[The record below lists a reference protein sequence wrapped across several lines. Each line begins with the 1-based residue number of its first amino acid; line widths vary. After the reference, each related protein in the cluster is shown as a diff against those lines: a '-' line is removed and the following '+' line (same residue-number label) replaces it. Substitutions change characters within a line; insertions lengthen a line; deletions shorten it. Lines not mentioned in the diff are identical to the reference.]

1 MTTTTT
7 VTPLAERAST
17 TSAPGA
23 AGAIRALGA
32 GSAALVGVHLVIAII
47 YVPRWPEN
55 LALVS
60 WSAVAVPLA
69 LLALGVAMW
78 RTRAA
83 SRLLLGV
90 QLVGALAMAVVYVL
104 SAATND
110 RIFAEDLE
118 LWVSIAALTGQYI
131 AALGVLARGAWR
143 GVQRVLPILGASWA
157 TVVLPV
163 AVAFSDVETTWW
175 PFIVYVCSGLIIN
188 GLALAIR
195 PSAGAERAR

>member
-7 VTPLAERAST
+7 ATPLPERASAT
-17 TSAPGA
+17 PASGA
-23 AGAIRALGA
+23 AGLVRALGA
-32 GSAALVGVHLVIAII
+32 GSALLVAAHLVIAIM

-69 LLALGVAMW
+69 LLAIGVAMW
-78 RTRAA
+78 LTGAA
-83 SRLLLGV
+83 SRLLLAV
-90 QLVGALAMAVVYVL
+90 QLVGALAMTVVYVL
-104 SAATND
+104 GAATND

-118 LWVSIAALTGQYI
+118 MWVSIAALTGQYL

-143 GVQRVLPILGASWA
+143 GVQRVLPVLGASWA

-163 AVAFSDVETTWW
+163 AVAFSDFEATWW
-175 PFIVYVCSGLIIN
+175 PFIVYVCAGLIVN
-188 GLALAIR
+188 GVALAIR
-195 PSAGAERAR
+195 PSGGAEAAR

>member
-7 VTPLAERAST
+7 TTPLPERAST
-17 TSAPGA
+17 TPARDA
-23 AGAIRALGA
+23 AGVIRALGA
-32 GSAALVGVHLVIAII
+32 GSAVLVGAHLVIAIM

-69 LLALGVAMW
+69 LVALGVAMW
-78 RTRAA
+78 LSRAA
-83 SRLLLGV
+83 SRTLLGL
-90 QLVGALAMAVVYVL
+90 QLVTALAMTVVYVL
-104 SAATND
+104 GAATGD
-110 RIFAEDLE
+110 EIFAEDLE
-118 LWVSIAALTGQYI
+118 MWVSITALTAQYL

-163 AVAFSDVETTWW
+163 AVAFSDFEATWW

-195 PSAGAERAR
+195 PSGGAEATR